1 MRHFLFTISALAL
14 VSLAPAQDTAKSGV
28 SAKHRITAVTVY
40 QGNAL
45 ITREVTV
52 PEGAGPMELLVSP
65 LPPQTIATSPYAE
78 GTDGIRVLNTRY
90 RTVAIKE
97 DTREEVRKLEA
108 QSKQFQADVQRV
120 QADLKVA
127 GEHQQ
132 FLTKLEGFTAVTLQ
146 HLTDK
151 GLLNSEATISL
162 AKFVMSGR
170 SERAKEAVALQ
181 QRLQELNE
189 QVEFTK
195 RQLAEKT
202 AGIAR
207 TERIAVVT
215 IDKANA
221 AAGTLRLNYLVDAV
235 GWQPQYKLRAG
246 KANEPVN
253 VEYLALVQQQT
264 GEDWTNVNLSLS
276 TAQPMLNASPPDL
289 RMLEV
294 SVIPVSAPRQIAA
307 AQPGGN
313 LYKEL
318 KSRADGQ
325 RGQAQ
330 MLQNRASWTEAEKT
344 INEAAACEQTGELL
358 ASQSEVTDLNREIA
372 SGQTEGPSVT
382 YRIRGQMSLPSRHD
396 GQVLEVARLQL
407 TPDYYYKAVPV
418 LTPHVYRQA
427 DLVNKTEY
435 VLFPGEATMYI
446 GTDFVGRMHL
456 PLVAIGKPF
465 AVSFGVDPQLQVQRT
480 LVKKDR
486 ITSGGN
492 QVLTFDYR
500 VLVNSYKTEPVKVQV
515 WDRLPKGEQTTM
527 NINLV
532 SQKPDLSSDALY
544 QREDRPKN
552 LLRWDV
558 TIAPTQNGE
567 KALPIDY
574 VYKLELDKQMQIGTV
589 MAK

>member
-1 MRHFLFTISALAL
+1 MDITLTEGLSMRHFLFTMSALAL
-14 VSLAPAQDTAKSGV
+14 FSVALAQDTAKSGI

-45 ITREVTV
+45 VTREVTV
-52 PEGAGPMELLVSP
+52 PEGTGPMELLVSP

-108 QSKQFQADVQRV
+108 QLKQLQADVQRA

-170 SERAKEAVALQ
+170 SERSKEAVTLQ

-276 TAQPMLNASPPDL
+276 TA
-289 RMLEV
+289 
-294 SVIPVSAPRQIAA
+294 
-307 AQPGGN
+307 
-313 LYKEL
+313 
-318 KSRADGQ
+318 
-325 RGQAQ
+325 
-330 MLQNRASWTEAEKT
+330 
-344 INEAAACEQTGELL
+344 
-358 ASQSEVTDLNREIA
+358 
-372 SGQTEGPSVT
+372 
-382 YRIRGQMSLPSRHD
+382 
-396 GQVLEVARLQL
+396 
-407 TPDYYYKAVPV
+407 
-418 LTPHVYRQA
+418 
-427 DLVNKTEY
+427 
-435 VLFPGEATMYI
+435 
-446 GTDFVGRMHL
+446 
-456 PLVAIGKPF
+456 
-465 AVSFGVDPQLQVQRT
+465 
-480 LVKKDR
+480 
-486 ITSGGN
+486 
-492 QVLTFDYR
+492 
-500 VLVNSYKTEPVKVQV
+500 
-515 WDRLPKGEQTTM
+515 
-527 NINLV
+527 
-532 SQKPDLSSDALY
+532 
-544 QREDRPKN
+544 
-552 LLRWDV
+552 
-558 TIAPTQNGE
+558 
-567 KALPIDY
+567 
-574 VYKLELDKQMQIGTV
+574 
-589 MAK
+589 